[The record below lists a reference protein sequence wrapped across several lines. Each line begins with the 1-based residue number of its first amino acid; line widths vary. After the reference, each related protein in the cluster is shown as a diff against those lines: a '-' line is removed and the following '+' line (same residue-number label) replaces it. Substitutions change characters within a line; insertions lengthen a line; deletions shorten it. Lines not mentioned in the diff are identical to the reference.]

1 MSEGSRLVLS
11 SFLEWLE
18 IPQKRQRAFL
28 GQLGIILVGV
38 VLILFL
44 DPSSFSPEVVEGM
57 VCPKTI
63 RSPKNL
69 SFVDE
74 RKTEELR
81 RVEEEKV
88 ESVIKRIENA
98 ELDMMTRF
106 NHFISLLDPFY
117 RDCHLRSSVDFT
129 EPLIA
134 SYFPSDRL
142 LENDGIRDVAGLS
155 NSEFERLKTESRQI
169 LQNLGQNIITSRN
182 LENARGQIRK
192 HVLDL
197 PGGGTFRR
205 LMTEIVRNGL
215 SVNAIEDEKATRQRR
230 ELAAR
235 AVTPVKRSFQK
246 GQKIIDEG
254 VIVTADDVYVLRT
267 IESQIHKNRVL
278 SLMGNSILAAIL
290 IFTSVIHLRITR
302 HTILKDPDLFR
313 LMGTLWMV
321 ALLLG
326 KIVYSFGNAYE
337 QHGLAILLTPL
348 PAIGLLMATLLDF
361 QVAIFHQ
368 MLLGV
373 LLFVVAESNAKF
385 AIVSML
391 GGLAGILAWQTAAK
405 DGSVRSQIGWSGMRI
420 GIVNAFSM
428 LALLMLDAEAF
439 SLMNVSSIFILMAF
453 GFTNGLIAG
462 VVANGMLPYL
472 ESMFALATGSRLLEL
487 TDLSQPLLKRLAEE
501 APGTYQHSIMTS
513 TLAEAAALEIHADA
527 LLTKIGAYFHD
538 IGKMKRPLYFVEN
551 QSDKNQHDQLTPY
564 MSSLILVGHIRDGV
578 DIAREFGLPDR
589 VAAFI
594 REHHGTTLISY
605 FYEKAKVKTEG
616 GEGQEVNEERFR
628 YPGPKPQTKETAIVM
643 LADSV
648 EAAAR
653 TLSGRTHGQIEG
665 LVHKIIEN
673 KMNDENQLD
682 ESDLTLKDIE
692 KIEQSFVRVL
702 TSMYHARIDYPG
714 KMSNQSKGGTDG
726 STHQQPAKEDPA

>member
-11 SFLEWLE
+11 SYFEWLE
-18 IPQKRQRAFL
+18 IPLKRQRAFL
-28 GQLGIILVGV
+28 AQLGIILVGV

-81 RVEEEKV
+81 RLEEEKV
-88 ESVIKRIENA
+88 EPVIRRIENA
-98 ELDMMTRF
+98 EVDMMNRF
-106 NHFISLLDPFY
+106 NHFVSLLDPFY
-117 RDCHLRSSVDFT
+117 RDCHERAAVDFT

-142 LENDGIRDVAGLS
+142 LENDGIRDAAGLS
-155 NSEFERLKTESRQI
+155 HSEFERLKTESRQI
-169 LQNLGQNIITSRN
+169 LTNLSQNIITSRN

-205 LMTEIVRNGL
+205 LMTEVVRNGL

-230 ELAAR
+230 ESAAR

-267 IESQIHKNRVL
+267 IESQIHKNRML
-278 SLMGNSILAAIL
+278 SLIGNSILAAVL
-290 IFTSVIHLRITR
+290 IFTSIVHLRITR

-313 LMGTLWMV
+313 LMGSLWMV

-326 KIVYSFGNAYE
+326 KVVYAFGNAYE
-337 QHGLAILLTPL
+337 QHGLSILLTPL
-348 PAIGLLMATLLDF
+348 PAVGLLMATLLDC

-385 AIVSML
+385 AIISML
-391 GGLAGILAWQTAAK
+391 GGLAGVLAWQTAAK
-405 DGSVRSQIGWSGMRI
+405 DGSIRSQIGWSGVRI
-420 GIVNAFSM
+420 GIVNALAM

-439 SLMNVSSIFILMAF
+439 SLMSFSSILLMIGF
-453 GFTNGLIAG
+453 GFANGVISG
-462 VVANGMLPYL
+462 IVANGMLPYL

-501 APGTYQHSIMTS
+501 APGTYQHSIMTAN
-513 TLAEAAALEIHADA
+513 LAEAAALEIHADA
-527 LLTKIGAYFHD
+527 LLAKIGAYFHD

-589 VAAFI
+589 VMGFI

-616 GEGQEVNEERFR
+616 AEGQEVNEERFR

-702 TSMYHARIDYPG
+702 TSMYHARVDYPG
-714 KMSNQSKGGTDG
+714 KLSNQSKGGTDG
-726 STHQQPAKEDPA
+726 SSHQQPTKEDPA